1 MVAVLEMKK
10 LKVYIASPYTNGS
23 HANNVHRQLHA
34 QQVLM
39 DKGFIAFAP
48 LVAHFSEIY
57 FPRPEHEW
65 LEWDLE
71 WLKTCDFL
79 VRIRPT
85 DGDGVEVPSKGSD
98 LEEKTARDNRMP
110 VYSFKSVQELK
121 YWLITNEEEDIIKDI
136 ENAHKG

>member
-1 MVAVLEMKK
+1 VAILEMK

-23 HANNVHRQLHA
+23 PGNNVNRQLHA

-39 DKGFIAFAP
+39 DKGFVAFAP

-57 FPRPEHEW
+57 YPRPEHEW
-65 LEWDLE
+65 LDWDLE
-71 WLKTCDFL
+71 WLKICDFL

-98 LEEKTARDNRMP
+98 LEEKTARENNIP
-110 VYSFKSVQELK
+110 VYSFKSVRELQS
-121 YWLITNEEEDIIKDI
+121 WLITKEKEDIIKDI
-136 ENAHKG
+136 ERLKK